1 MGITSRKIKRV
12 NNAMM
17 AIILQ
22 EMVAVAIV
30 KYNVEMDKYK
40 VNNNAMMET

>member
-1 MGITSRKIKRV
+1 VGITKRNIKRV

-17 AIILQ
+17 AIMLR
-22 EMVAVAIV
+22 EMVAVANV